1 MTDSSASTRRAGS
14 DHAAGR
20 CLWPEDAYWGCW
32 QSHVGQARQHENLPA
47 RAGTIIVAASGA
59 LVAFIAEGDVK
70 RGALLPAIV
79 IIVLGMLGVAL
90 TDLHPGKRRSTTRP
104 PGVPEG
110 RSSGSSG

>member
-1 MTDSSASTRRAGS
+1 VIMR
-14 DHAAGR
+14 
-20 CLWPEDAYWGCW
+20 PEDAYWGCW
-32 QSHVGQARQHENLPA
+32 QSHVGQARQHENLLA

-90 TDLHPGKRRSTTRP
+90 ADLHPGKRRSTTRP

-110 RSSGSSG
+110 GSSGSSG